1 MRVLMLTQVLPY
13 PPDSGPKVKTY
24 NMVKFI
30 AQGHE
35 LTLVSFVRGDQSQEI
50 EHLKQ
55 FCKAVYP
62 VPIQRTRLEDGK
74 ALVNS
79 LAKSAPWLMAR
90 DERRAMH
97 ALVADLCG
105 KNHYDIIHVD
115 QLNMAQYAR
124 SKPGTARILDAHNA
138 LWLLYK
144 RLAQTTQNP
153 VKALFLEREWRLMK
167 RYEGKI
173 CQTFDAVLTVSD
185 ADKMALAEAA
195 DNQGNLI
202 VAPIAVDP
210 QELLPVLRNQQ
221 ANHILHIGT
230 MFWPPN
236 VDGVLWFLK
245 EVYPIIT
252 NLKSCIHF
260 DIVGARP
267 PKEIT
272 DAGRSLDCVTVAGY
286 VKEPANFLKNT
297 AVMVVPLLAGGGM
310 RVKILEALAEGLPIV
325 TTSIGCEGIAV
336 ENGKH
341 VLVADTPEDFA
352 RATLRLLED
361 RDLADTLSR
370 NGRQLIEKTYDYHV
384 AYRPVDLVYES
395 CLKA

>member
-30 AQGHE
+30 AQSHE
-35 LTLVSFVRGDQSQEI
+35 LTLVSFVRGNQTKEI
-50 EHLKQ
+50 EHLNQ

-62 VPIQRTRLEDGK
+62 VPIQRTRFEDGK
-74 ALVNS
+74 ALVKS
-79 LAKSAPWLMAR
+79 LANSTSWLMVR
-90 DERRAMH
+90 DERSAMH
-97 ALVADLCG
+97 TLIADLRR
-105 KNHYDIIHVD
+105 KNHYDIVHVD
-115 QLNMAQYAR
+115 QLNMAHYAR
-124 SKPGTARILDAHNA
+124 PMPGTARILDAHNA

-153 VKALFLEREWRLMK
+153 VKGLFLQREWRLMK
-167 RYEGKI
+167 RYEGEI
-173 CQTFDAVLTVSD
+173 CQTFDAILTVSE
-185 ADKMALAEAA
+185 ADKMALAEAS

-221 ANHILHIGT
+221 ADHILHIGT

-236 VDGVLWFLK
+236 VDGVLWFLR

-252 NLKSCIHF
+252 SLKSCIHF

-272 DAGRSLDCVTVAGY
+272 DASRGLDCVTVAGY

-341 VLVADTPEDFA
+341 LLVADTPEDFA